1 MKNDRIRVGLAGAVH
16 PNMPGDD
23 VGLYAR
29 IAGEI
34 GHLSVEMDFD
44 LSVFVEPVRSEA
56 DGERARAFMDGQGA
70 DFVLLFNASL
80 PFGRIILPLARV
92 KGAVGLWS
100 VPEPATEGVL
110 QLNSFCG
117 TNMLGSIISNYLREY
132 DIRFKWFYGM
142 PGDPRFLERF
152 AVTIAALRAVK
163 TLRTARIGQIGGLAN
178 GFENLYIDERVLERK
193 FGTRLQTRHSVEE
206 IVARAEALPIAEVKT
221 EIDLM
226 ASEGTFVPGR
236 LLQSHIEKSA
246 RIYCA
251 LRNFAREND
260 YDALAL
266 SCWSRFQE
274 VYGVAVCGAMSRLN
288 NGGLVV
294 PCEADVTSAVMMLVL
309 NALGRGK
316 ASLNDLVAFDEK
328 DQSLCLWHCGVA
340 PASWADPRGLEWDNH
355 FNIGHHEGCTWC
367 GDGLVADIRFRSG
380 PVTIASIDNDF
391 DGLLVLTGAVMADK
405 KGYSGSGGWVNGLKL
420 NGEAVGIDELMNT
433 LIVGRVNHHYSGAF
447 GDLTDELNEFAAWTG
462 ASVIDRV
469 PYRPYLQEPRPR
481 RR

>member
-1 MKNDRIRVGLAGAVH
+1 MKIDRIRVGLAGAVH

-23 VGLYAR
+23 TGLYAR
-29 IAGEI
+29 ISRDLETLAA
-34 GHLSVEMDFD
+34 EMDFD
-44 LSVFVEPVRSEA
+44 LSVLREPIRTEA
-56 DGERARAFMDGQGA
+56 DGERARAFMDGEGV
-70 DFVLLFNASL
+70 DFVLVFNASL
-80 PFGRIILPLARV
+80 PFGRVILPLARV
-92 KGAVGLWS
+92 KGAMGLWS

-132 DIRFKWFYGM
+132 DIPFKWFYGM
-142 PGDPRFLERF
+142 PEDARFRRRF

-163 TLRTARIGQIGGLAN
+163 ALRTARIGQIGGLAN

-206 IVARAEALPIAEVKT
+206 IVARAESIPPAEVQT
-221 EIDLM
+221 EIDRM
-226 ASEGTFVPGR
+226 ALEGTFVPGR
-236 LLQSHIEKSA
+236 LSRVHVEKSA

-251 LRNFAREND
+251 LRNFASEND
-260 YDALAL
+260 YDSLAL

-294 PCEADVTSAVMMLVL
+294 PCEADVTSAVMMLAL
-309 NALGRGK
+309 NAMNRGR
-316 ASLNDLVAFDEK
+316 ASLNDLVAFDDR

-340 PASWADPRGLEWDNH
+340 PACWADSRGVEWDNH
-355 FNIGHHEGCTWC
+355 FNIGHHEGCAWC
-367 GDGLVADIRFRSG
+367 GDGLVADIRFRPG
-380 PVTIASIDNDF
+380 PITISSMDNDF
-391 DGLLVLTGAVMADK
+391 DGLLVLTGTVMAEK
-405 KGYSGSGGWVNGLKL
+405 KGYSGSGGWVDGLRL
-420 NGEAVGIDELMNT
+420 NGESVGIDDLMNT
-433 LIVGRVNHHYSGAF
+433 LIVGRVNHHYSGAS

-469 PYRPYLQEPRPR
+469 PYKPYLQNRRPR
-481 RR
+481 RG